1 MHSLLLTLA
10 LVLPGDPCDPQGDP
24 ALPIP
29 LDTTFSPV
37 EFGPLGSELI
47 ETGFN
52 FRFYGR
58 DYSSVWI
65 NANGT
70 VSFCQPVLPHVGTGM
85 PGLGR
90 PLVAPFWAAAA
101 PQDCHFMSSAG
112 RAWVRHDINR
122 LVVVW
127 DHVGYEGM
135 SDPGHTPRWNT
146 FQLVLSDGS
155 DPVVGLGKN
164 ILFAYGDMG
173 WTGADTTGGTDGF
186 GGSPAYVG
194 VDAGDG
200 ALGELV
206 GRFRHDHAIF
216 TSPESDSGVHWLD
229 GKSFS
234 FDARTPTA
242 GDIPTLGVEDYS
254 AWTRDHLY
262 VLRSAISGPA
272 MVRKDAWL
280 ENFTMA
286 SDPRVGPE
294 RRALIVRRDL
304 HMAFGNILN
313 GSVQYGEDAFIDNTV
328 SFQNTSL
335 TPLNAP
341 SPSEE
346 HRIEWFDNLM
356 EVLAFFA
363 PGGVASFDG
372 DTVLLTGDDPVLN
385 TFSVDTDTLAAA
397 DRILAQVPDG
407 SRVALTVHGG
417 ADHVMDAS
425 LASFGFDLEGVTG
438 TDLLV
443 VMPDLSRC
451 VLDQVDF
458 KGSLLAPY
466 AEVEAQYIRI
476 YGQVIARKLELID
489 STLHG
494 TPMMGCFC
502 LADASM
508 TSDLVF
514 SPDDLPTDQPG
525 MEVQVY
531 LDPDGSLGV
540 APGSLPNSVRLNVR
554 GREPRDLNL
563 ERISRI
569 VVFGAADA
577 AKVRRSPL
585 LDLPVLLADSDL
597 IPRPDAIRA
606 KRAVPVVFDVLS
618 NDSVP
623 LLLAPKV
630 HLTEEPL
637 FGELEDLGGGT
648 FRYTSTK
655 KARYPQEDVMR
666 YRLSAEEGV
675 PSHEVEVRI
684 FIGDPSS

>member
-1 MHSLLLTLA
+1 MQSLLLS
-10 LVLPGDPCDPQGDP
+10 LVMAIGGDPCDPQGDP
-24 ALPIP
+24 SLPIP
-29 LDTTFSPV
+29 LDGTFEPV
-37 EFGPLGSELI
+37 EFGPLGAQLI

-58 DYSSVWI
+58 DYSSIWI

-70 VSFCQPVLPHVGTGM
+70 LSFCQPVLPNVGTGM

-90 PLVAPFWAAAA
+90 PLIAPFWAASA
-101 PQDCHFMSSAG
+101 PQDCHFMSDAG
-112 RAWVRHDINR
+112 RAWVRHDTNR

-146 FQLVLSDGS
+146 FQVVLSDGS
-155 DPVVGLGKN
+155 DPVVGSRKN
-164 ILFAYGDMG
+164 VLFAYGDMG

-206 GRFRHDHAIF
+206 GRFRHDSGTF

-229 GKSFS
+229 SKSFS
-234 FDARTPTA
+234 FDTRTPTA
-242 GDIPTLGVEDYS
+242 GDVPTLGVEDYS
-254 AWTRDHLY
+254 TWIRDHLY
-262 VLRSAISGPA
+262 VLRSAISGPV

-280 ENFTMA
+280 EYFTIA

-294 RRALIVRRDL
+294 RRALIVQKDL

-313 GSVQYGEDAFIDNTV
+313 GSVQYGGDAFIDTSV
-328 SFQNTSL
+328 GFQNTTL

-346 HRIEWFDNLM
+346 HRLEWFDNLM

-397 DRILAQVPDG
+397 DRILAQVPSG

-417 ADHVMDAS
+417 ADHYMDAS
-425 LASFGFDLEGVTG
+425 LASFGFDLEGITG
-438 TDLLV
+438 SDLLV
-443 VMPDLSRC
+443 VMPDLSNC

-466 AEVEAQYIRI
+466 AVVEAQYIRI
-476 YGQVIARKLELID
+476 YGQVIARKLDLID

-502 LADASM
+502 LADASA

-525 MEVQVY
+525 MEVQVQ
-531 LDPDGSLGV
+531 LEPDGWVGV
-540 APGSLPNSVRLNVR
+540 GPGAVPNSICLNVL

-569 VVFGAADA
+569 VVHGATDA
-577 AKVRRSPL
+577 SRVRRSSQLPV
-585 LDLPVLLADSDL
+585 PVLLADSDL
-597 IPRPDAIRA
+597 IPRPDAVRV
-606 KRAVPVVFDVLS
+606 KRGPTLEFDVLL

-623 LLLAPKV
+623 LHLVPKIRV
-630 HLTEEPL
+630 TESPE
-637 FGELEDLGGGT
+637 FGDLEDLGGGR
-648 FRYTSTK
+648 FRYTASK
-655 KARYPQEDVMR
+655 KSRLSSEDVMR
-666 YRLSAEEGV
+666 YRLVVEEGA
-675 PSHEVEVRI
+675 PSHEVEVR
-684 FIGDPSS
+684 FLIGRSS